1 MKILYLLPLWAII
14 IAAICAAPG
23 HATPVSSNP
32 APVMILNSETYCYI
46 MLLDSVIRKMYLT
59 ISEWSVEYLKSLK
72 PMELVDWFASLTKEE
87 RGEFEKNMS
96 DGLELEALFIKITGG
111 LAIAAQEKQ
120 LDQMQKESVEKEP
133 SNPDRRLPPE
143 DCDEFP
149 RC

>member
-23 HATPVSSNP
+23 QATPVSSNP

-72 PMELVDWFASLTKEE
+72 PMELVDWFARLTKEE

-120 LDQMQKESVEKEP
+120 LGQMQREPVKMEP
-133 SNPDRRLPPE
+133 SKRLPPE
-143 DCDEFP
+143 DCEEFP

>member
-1 MKILYLLPLWAII
+1 MKKLYLLPLSAII

-46 MLLDSVIRKMYLT
+46 MLLDSVIHKMYLT

-120 LDQMQKESVEKEP
+120 LGQMQREPVKMEP
-133 SNPDRRLPPE
+133 SKRLPPE
-143 DCDEFP
+143 DCEEFP

>member
-46 MLLDSVIRKMYLT
+46 MTVIHKMYLT

-120 LDQMQKESVEKEP
+120 LGQMQREPVKMEP
-133 SNPDRRLPPE
+133 SKRLPPE
-143 DCDEFP
+143 DCEEFP